1 MQSIIFPT
9 KTTVSVEIAQ
19 CKWLISF
26 SKSQYMRW
34 WNSESHGKTKGWWP
48 PPTVSCPLKPAS
60 SPPKLAGDHTT
71 DLGLWS
77 GWLIDH
83 GICGWKKNSHK
94 NNIHPGLDGTFYP
107 NHPILDF
114 LIYSFIPQVFRHCLK
129 PWWLGGEHSRAV
141 PALRSWQSCG
151 LYISGHCM
159 VGLGSVIRSCL
170 GLSSCSTTCCP
181 EDLTGD
187 L

>member
-9 KTTVSVEIAQ
+9 ETTVSVEIAQ

-26 SKSQYMRW
+26 SRSQYMRW

-60 SPPKLAGDHTT
+60 SHPKLAGDHTT

-83 GICGWKKNSHK
+83 GICGWKKNSRK

-114 LIYSFIPQVFRHCLK
+114 LIYSFIPQ
-129 PWWLGGEHSRAV
+129 
-141 PALRSWQSCG
+141 
-151 LYISGHCM
+151 
-159 VGLGSVIRSCL
+159 GSVENFLCIWGYTVNKTAESLWLHRCISEVWGKCVRRIMQA
-170 GLSSCSTTCCP
+170 GPISQG
-181 EDLTGD
+181 LTGTQG
-187 L
+187 LLLLCP